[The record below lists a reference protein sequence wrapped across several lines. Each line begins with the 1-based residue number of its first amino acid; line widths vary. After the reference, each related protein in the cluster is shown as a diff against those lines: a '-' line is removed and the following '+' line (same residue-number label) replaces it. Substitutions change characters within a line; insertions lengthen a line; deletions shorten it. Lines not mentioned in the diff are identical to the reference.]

1 MRTYKISVA
10 GQSFEV
16 KSDAEESHLLGLAKA
31 VEDRFLKLKKGNPRS
46 DQDFMVMAM
55 VAVSILDD
63 LQRVESKYG
72 ETLGTARR
80 FADSLIDKIDELLV
94 REID

>member
-10 GQSFEV
+10 GQAFEV
-16 KSDAEESHLLGLAKA
+16 KSDAEESHLIGLAKA
-31 VEDRFLKLKKGNPRS
+31 VEQRFLTLKKGNPRS

-63 LQRVESKYG
+63 LHSIERKYNETVEKS
-72 ETLGTARR
+72 RQ
-80 FADSLIDKIDELLV
+80 FADNLIDKIDELLV
-94 REID
+94 REIG

>member
-16 KSDAEESHLLGLAKA
+16 KSDAEESHLFGLAKA
-31 VEDRFLKLKKGNPRS
+31 VEDRFLQLKKGNPRS

-63 LQRVESKYG
+63 LHDMEKRCRD
-72 ETLGTARR
+72 TLNAARR
-80 FADSLIDKIDELLV
+80 FSDSLIDKIDELLV